1 MNNNVF
7 GYIYCAVI
15 SCYPDYVKVG
25 CTADIFQRMKNLS
38 GQLVDKFECVFF
50 IKVEYSKM
58 FQLENIIHKKIVSA
72 GFPRI
77 NNKEFFKCKPH
88 QIKYIFDNYK
98 NYINEMDNNMDNNIN
113 NDKKNN
119 KINDKIKSNENILE
133 YVCKCCKYSTDIK
146 CNYLKHNE
154 TKSHIE
160 NKNKMFNCNDCNKEF
175 FYESGYNN
183 HIDKYHKTESKIT
196 DPEIKILLLEQEIKF
211 LKEKSELEIKLLK
224 ENKEEVLK
232 SKEELSKYQDEHIEY
247 LQQKNIENYKISQLS
262 SINYATMYYN
272 KPIGM
277 IGIDIENQS
286 IYMNI
291 KQLSKN
297 FEMTEYFV
305 AEKIINLYETNKLID
320 CICNIICNIYKT
332 NDPIDQTIWSTD
344 ISRLVYIIRLTND
357 GETKWIHDKKG
368 VIIKQLIIEPL
379 LDEIQNILIQ
389 YLVESNNSEFINITE
404 KIINELKNKLS
415 IKNQII
421 KTLAPMFL
429 LKRLANHKEYIP
441 LEVQLVKKKK

>member
-1 MNNNVF
+1 
-7 GYIYCAVI
+7 
-15 SCYPDYVKVG
+15 
-25 CTADIFQRMKNLS
+25 
-38 GQLVDKFECVFF
+38 
-50 IKVEYSKM
+50 
-58 FQLENIIHKKIVSA
+58 
-72 GFPRI
+72 
-77 NNKEFFKCKPH
+77 
-88 QIKYIFDNYK
+88 
-98 NYINEMDNNMDNNIN
+98 
-113 NDKKNN
+113 
-119 KINDKIKSNENILE
+119 
-133 YVCKCCKYSTDIK
+133 
-146 CNYLKHNE
+146 
-154 TKSHIE
+154 
-160 NKNKMFNCNDCNKEF
+160 
-175 FYESGYNN
+175 
-183 HIDKYHKTESKIT
+183 
-196 DPEIKILLLEQEIKF
+196 
-211 LKEKSELEIKLLK
+211 
-224 ENKEEVLK
+224 
-232 SKEELSKYQDEHIEY
+232 
-247 LQQKNIENYKISQLS
+247 
-262 SINYATMYYN
+262 MYYN